1 MGSTPAGREDARIEE
16 VDGQRGSDSQPAE
29 PPLSKR
35 PPPEPSQPT
44 RRWLGSRRLP
54 KRDKA
59 LTSEKPPRFRGG
71 SRGLLPEARIALLAR
86 LQSERGRGSLRRR
99 LSRKLSSRA
108 SLGRRARIWWTT
120 RWSRRRGGLKMWL
133 KQGQVTSR
141 RAGSL
146 HRRSREKRACL
157 EERVREQVLLLRVG
171 D

>member
-16 VDGQRGSDSQPAE
+16 VDGRRGSDSQSAE

-44 RRWLGSRRLP
+44 RRWLGSHRPP

-59 LTSEKPPRFRGG
+59 LTSEKPPRFRGV
-71 SRGLLPEARIALLAR
+71 PEDFFRKRESPFMPDCSLKREEDRCEEDCRENCLAGP
-86 LQSERGRGSLRRR
+86 LWAEELEYGG
-99 LSRKLSSRA
+99 
-108 SLGRRARIWWTT
+108 
-120 RWSRRRGGLKMWL
+120 RRGGLKMWL
-133 KQGQVTSR
+133 KQGQVTSH
-141 RAGSL
+141 RASSL
-146 HRRSREKRACL
+146 HRQSREKRACL